1 MRLKRGFFVFF
12 RNKPNLAK
20 SEIARIGVLKGVQVA
35 LCGMRY
41 VDLNDD
47 TLKTLSTHHTY
58 DKN

>member
-1 MRLKRGFFVFF
+1 MYFFGI
-12 RNKPNLAK
+12 KPNLAK

-47 TLKTLSTHHTY
+47 TLKTVLTTLTT
-58 DKN
+58 KIKRRKKI